1 MALAPLNRHPLGGRQ
16 DFVLEPEV
24 AALACQEAEDDMQKL
39 ESLIEKRTKRPAAA
53 STAQA

>member
-1 MALAPLNRHPLGGRQ
+1 
-16 DFVLEPEV
+16 V

-39 ESLIEKRTKRPAAA
+39 ESLIEKRTKRPPAA